1 MDSAKP
7 HLKKYKINMMRSFL
21 IIIGLCFFIP
31 TLFAQQGEPPELLY
45 REDWN
50 ELPPYD
56 LMTPYSLTQK
66 DVMNPD
72 LIQNLYGPGQDSLR
86 KRHHG
91 SPEDP
96 YYVFTG
102 FCPSNWALSFSN
114 NKTFADLRGDA
125 VVRCRIRNSGFR
137 NLHLIIQMASG
148 NWFISDA
155 AASPSSVWQVY
166 DFVIKDI
173 KWSLLDIKT
182 ITPVAVVENP
192 ELHYGANWLSQ
203 IDKIGFS
210 DLMNGGLSNAC
221 SRIDWIEVYANPSR
235 K

>member
-1 MDSAKP
+1 M
-7 HLKKYKINMMRSFL
+7 IRSFL
-21 IIIGLCFFIP
+21 IITGFFCFAAG
-31 TLFAQQGEPPELLY
+31 FAQQGVPPELLY

-56 LMTPYSLTQK
+56 LMIQYSLTQS

-72 LIQNLYGPGQDSLR
+72 LIQTLYGPGQDSIK

-91 SPEDP
+91 TPTDP
-96 YYVFTG
+96 YYVYTG
-102 FCPSNWALSFSN
+102 FCPSNWALAFSS
-114 NKTFADLRGDA
+114 KKIYADLRGDA

-137 NLHLIIQMASG
+137 NLHLVIQMASG
-148 NWFISDA
+148 NWFVSDVA
-155 AASPSSVWQVY
+155 AKPSSVWQVY

-173 KWSLLDIKT
+173 RWSLINMKT
-182 ITPVAVVENP
+182 VTPGDVVENP
-192 ELHYGANWLSQ
+192 EVHYGNNWLSQ
-203 IDKIGFS
+203 IDKIGFT